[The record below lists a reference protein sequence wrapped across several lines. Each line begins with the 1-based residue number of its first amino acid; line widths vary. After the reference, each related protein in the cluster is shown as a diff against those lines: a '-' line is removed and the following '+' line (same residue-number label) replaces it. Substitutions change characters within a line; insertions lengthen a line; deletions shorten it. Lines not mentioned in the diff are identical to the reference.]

1 MGGVRRLE
9 IKHTSRY
16 LYSGPVSHSVMRL
29 CLKPSD
35 DAKQRL
41 LRFHVETNPP
51 APLSQEMDS
60 FGNVKHV
67 LTLHRAHHSMEIS
80 STSAVE
86 TAKAPSLPSA
96 LPNDAWEEI
105 RSWRN
110 SFRLW
115 NFTHP
120 SAYAH
125 PSDALGTFVEEMDL
139 RSGDDPLESVLRLS
153 DTLHRSFQ
161 YVPGSTSV
169 VSPIEH
175 ILETRQGVCQDYAHV
190 MIAIARSWGV
200 PARYT
205 SGYLYAGSWDEEE
218 ESLSYASH
226 AWVECLLPELGWV
239 GFDPTNRRLAGQ
251 RHVRLA
257 VGRDYKDVTPTEG
270 IIHGNA
276 QSTLEVQVRV
286 RPIDS

>member
-1 MGGVRRLE
+1 MTGARRLE
-9 IKHTSRY
+9 IQHTSRY
-16 LYSGPVSHSVMRL
+16 LYNGPVSHSVMRL
-29 CLKPSD
+29 CLKPLD
-35 DAKQRL
+35 DGRQRL
-41 LRFHVETNPP
+41 LRFHVESTPP
-51 APLSQEMDS
+51 APLSQEIDS
-60 FGNVKHV
+60 FGNAKHV
-67 LTLHRAHHSMEIS
+67 LTLHRVHNSLEIS

-86 TAKAPSLPSA
+86 TAPAPPLPSA

-105 RSWRN
+105 RSWEN
-110 SFRLW
+110 SFPLW
-115 NFTHP
+115 DFTHP
-120 SAYAH
+120 SAYAQ
-125 PSDALGTFVEEMDL
+125 PSDALRAFTGEMSL
-139 RSGDDPLESVLRLS
+139 RPGDDPLESVLRLS
-153 DTLHRSFQ
+153 DTLHRCFQ

-205 SGYLYAGSWDEEE
+205 SGYLYAGSWAE

-226 AWVECLLPELGWV
+226 AWVECLLPGLGWV
-239 GFDPTNRRLAGQ
+239 GFDPTNRGLAGQ

-276 QSTLEVQVRV
+276 QSTLEVHVRM

>member
-1 MGGVRRLE
+1 MAGVRRLE

-16 LYSGPVSHSVMRL
+16 RYNGPVSHSVMRL
-29 CLKPSD
+29 CLKPLD
-35 DAKQRL
+35 DARQRL
-41 LRFHVETNPP
+41 LRFHVETDPP
-51 APLSQEMDS
+51 AALSQETDS
-60 FGNVKHV
+60 FGNSKHL
-67 LTLHRAHHSMEIS
+67 LTLHHEHNSLEIS

-96 LPNDAWEEI
+96 LPNDTWEEI
-105 RSWRN
+105 RSWQN

-115 NFTHP
+115 DFTHP

-125 PSDALGTFVEEMDL
+125 PSDALGTFVEETDL
-139 RSGDDPLESVLRLS
+139 RPGDDPLESVLRLS
-153 DTLHRSFQ
+153 DTLHRAFQ
-161 YVPGSTSV
+161 FAPGSTSA

-205 SGYLYAGSWDEEE
+205 SGYLYAGSWEE
-218 ESLSYASH
+218 ESLSSASH
-226 AWVECLLPELGWV
+226 AWVECLLPGLDWV
-239 GFDPTNRRLAGQ
+239 GFDPTNRGLAGQ

-276 QSTLEVQVRV
+276 QSTLEVQVGV
-286 RPIDS
+286 RPVDS

>member
-9 IKHTSRY
+9 IRHTSRY
-16 LYSGPVSHSVMRL
+16 LYNGPVSHSVMRL
-29 CLKPSD
+29 CLKPLD
-35 DAKQRL
+35 DARQRL

-51 APLSQEMDS
+51 AALSQETDS
-60 FGNVKHV
+60 FGNSKHV
-67 LTLHRAHHSMEIS
+67 LTLHHEHNSLEIS

-105 RSWRN
+105 RSWQN

-115 NFTHP
+115 SFTHP

-125 PSDALGTFVEEMDL
+125 PSDALGAFVEETDL
-139 RSGDDPLESVLRLS
+139 RPGDDPLESVLRLS

-161 YVPGSTSV
+161 FTPGSTSA

-205 SGYLYAGSWDEEE
+205 SGYLYAGSWEE
-218 ESLSYASH
+218 ESLSSASH
-226 AWVECLLPELGWV
+226 AWVECLLPGLDWV
-239 GFDPTNRRLAGQ
+239 GLDPTNRGLAGQ

-276 QSTLEVQVRV
+276 QSTLEVQVGV

>member
-1 MGGVRRLE
+1 MAGVRRLE

-16 LYSGPVSHSVMRL
+16 RYNGPVSHSVMRL
-29 CLKPSD
+29 CLKPLD
-35 DAKQRL
+35 DARQRL
-41 LRFHVETNPP
+41 LRFHVETDPP
-51 APLSQEMDS
+51 AALSQETDS
-60 FGNVKHV
+60 FGNSKHL
-67 LTLHRAHHSMEIS
+67 LTLHHEHNSLEIS

-86 TAKAPSLPSA
+86 TAKAPSLPSV

-105 RSWRN
+105 RSWQN

-125 PSDALGTFVEEMDL
+125 PSDALGTFVEETDL
-139 RSGDDPLESVLRLS
+139 RPGDDPLESVLRLS
-153 DTLHRSFQ
+153 DTLHRAFQ
-161 YVPGSTSV
+161 FAPGSTSA

-205 SGYLYAGSWDEEE
+205 SGYLYAGSWEE
-218 ESLSYASH
+218 ESLSSASH
-226 AWVECLLPELGWV
+226 AWVECLLPGLDWV
-239 GFDPTNRRLAGQ
+239 GFDPTNRGLAGQ

-276 QSTLEVQVRV
+276 QSTLEVQVGV
-286 RPIDS
+286 RPVDS

>member
-16 LYSGPVSHSVMRL
+16 RYNGPVSHSVMRL
-29 CLKPSD
+29 CLKPLD
-35 DAKQRL
+35 DARQRL
-41 LRFHVETNPP
+41 LRFHVETDPP
-51 APLSQEMDS
+51 AALSQETDS
-60 FGNVKHV
+60 FGNSKHL
-67 LTLHRAHHSMEIS
+67 LTLHHEHNSLEIS

-105 RSWRN
+105 RSWQN

-115 NFTHP
+115 DFTHP

-125 PSDALGTFVEEMDL
+125 PSDALGTFVEETDL
-139 RSGDDPLESVLRLS
+139 RPGDDPLESVLRLS
-153 DTLHRSFQ
+153 NTLHRAFQ
-161 YVPGSTSV
+161 FAPGSTSA

-205 SGYLYAGSWDEEE
+205 SGYLYAGSWEE
-218 ESLSYASH
+218 ESLSSASH
-226 AWVECLLPELGWV
+226 AWVECLLPGLDWV
-239 GFDPTNRRLAGQ
+239 GFDPTNRGLAGQ

-276 QSTLEVQVRV
+276 QSTLEVQVGV
-286 RPIDS
+286 RPVDS

>member
-9 IKHTSRY
+9 IRHTSRY
-16 LYSGPVSHSVMRL
+16 LYNGPVSHSVMRL
-29 CLKPSD
+29 CLKPLD
-35 DAKQRL
+35 DARQRL

-51 APLSQEMDS
+51 AALSQETDS
-60 FGNVKHV
+60 FGNSKHV
-67 LTLHRAHHSMEIS
+67 LTLHHQHNSLEIS

-86 TAKAPSLPSA
+86 TAKEISLPSA
-96 LPNDAWEEI
+96 LPKDAWEEI

-115 NFTHP
+115 DFTHP

-125 PSDALGTFVEEMDL
+125 PSDALGAFVEEMDL
-139 RSGDDPLESVLRLS
+139 RPGDDPLESVLRLS

-205 SGYLYAGSWDEEE
+205 SGYLYAGSWEE
-218 ESLSYASH
+218 ESLSSASH
-226 AWVECLLPELGWV
+226 AWVECLLPGLDWV
-239 GFDPTNRRLAGQ
+239 GLDPTNRWLAGQ

-276 QSTLEVQVRV
+276 QSTLEVQVGV

>member
-16 LYSGPVSHSVMRL
+16 RYNGPVSHSVMRL
-29 CLKPSD
+29 CLKPLD
-35 DAKQRL
+35 DARQRL
-41 LRFHVETNPP
+41 LRFHVETDPP
-51 APLSQEMDS
+51 AALSQETDS
-60 FGNVKHV
+60 FGNSKHL
-67 LTLHRAHHSMEIS
+67 LTLHHEHNSLEIS

-86 TAKAPSLPSA
+86 TAKEPSLPSA

-105 RSWRN
+105 RSWQN

-115 NFTHP
+115 DFTHP

-125 PSDALGTFVEEMDL
+125 PSDALGTFVEETDL
-139 RSGDDPLESVLRLS
+139 RPGDDPLESVLRLS
-153 DTLHRSFQ
+153 DTLHRAFQ
-161 YVPGSTSV
+161 FAPGSTSA

-205 SGYLYAGSWDEEE
+205 SGYLYAGSWEE
-218 ESLSYASH
+218 ESLSSASH
-226 AWVECLLPELGWV
+226 AWVECLLPGLDWV
-239 GFDPTNRRLAGQ
+239 GFDPTNRGLAGQ

-276 QSTLEVQVRV
+276 QSTLEVQVGV
-286 RPIDS
+286 RPVDS

>member
-16 LYSGPVSHSVMRL
+16 RYNGPVSHSVMRL
-29 CLKPSD
+29 CLKPLD
-35 DAKQRL
+35 DARQRL
-41 LRFHVETNPP
+41 LRFHVETDPP
-51 APLSQEMDS
+51 AALSQETDS
-60 FGNVKHV
+60 FGNSKHL
-67 LTLHRAHHSMEIS
+67 LTLHHEHNSLEIS

-105 RSWRN
+105 RSWQN

-115 NFTHP
+115 DFTHP
-120 SAYAH
+120 SAYVH
-125 PSDALGTFVEEMDL
+125 PSDALGTFVEETDL
-139 RSGDDPLESVLRLS
+139 RPGDDPLESVLRLS
-153 DTLHRSFQ
+153 DTLHRAFQ
-161 YVPGSTSV
+161 FAPGSTSA

-205 SGYLYAGSWDEEE
+205 SGYLYAGSWEE
-218 ESLSYASH
+218 ESLSSASH
-226 AWVECLLPELGWV
+226 AWVECLLPGLDWV
-239 GFDPTNRRLAGQ
+239 GFDPTNRGLAGQ

-276 QSTLEVQVRV
+276 QSTLEVQVGV
-286 RPIDS
+286 RPVDS

>member
-1 MGGVRRLE
+1 MAGVRRLE

-16 LYSGPVSHSVMRL
+16 RYNGPVSHSVMRL
-29 CLKPSD
+29 CLKPLD
-35 DAKQRL
+35 DARQRL
-41 LRFHVETNPP
+41 LRFHVETDPP
-51 APLSQEMDS
+51 AALSQETDS
-60 FGNVKHV
+60 FGNSKHL
-67 LTLHRAHHSMEIS
+67 LTLHHEHNSLEIS

-105 RSWRN
+105 RSWQN

-125 PSDALGTFVEEMDL
+125 PSDALGTFVEETDL
-139 RSGDDPLESVLRLS
+139 RPGDDPLESVLRLS
-153 DTLHRSFQ
+153 DTLHRAFQ
-161 YVPGSTSV
+161 FAPGSTSA

-205 SGYLYAGSWDEEE
+205 SGYLYAGSWEE
-218 ESLSYASH
+218 ESLSSASH
-226 AWVECLLPELGWV
+226 AWVECLLPGLDWV
-239 GFDPTNRRLAGQ
+239 GFDPTNRGLAGQ

-276 QSTLEVQVRV
+276 QSTLEVQVGV
-286 RPIDS
+286 RPVDS

>member
-1 MGGVRRLE
+1 MAGVHRLE

-29 CLKPSD
+29 CLMPLD
-35 DAKQRL
+35 GPRQRL
-41 LRFHVETNPP
+41 LRFHVNTDPP
-51 APLSQEMDS
+51 APLIQEVDS
-60 FGNVKHV
+60 FGNSKHV
-67 LTLHRAHHSMEIS
+67 LTLHREHYSLEIS

-86 TAKAPSLPSA
+86 TAKAPTLPST
-96 LPNDAWEEI
+96 LPQNAWEEI
-105 RSWRN
+105 RSWAN

-115 NFTHP
+115 DFTHP
-120 SAYAH
+120 SAYAR
-125 PSDALGTFVEEMDL
+125 PSAALCTFVEEMGL
-139 RSGDDPLESVLRLS
+139 QPGDDPLESVLRLS
-153 DTLHRSFQ
+153 DTLHSCFQ

-205 SGYLYAGSWDEEE
+205 SGYLYAGSWEA
-218 ESLSYASH
+218 ESLSSASH
-226 AWVECLLPELGWV
+226 AWVECLLPGLDWV
-239 GFDPTNRRLAGQ
+239 GFDPTNRGLAGQ

-276 QSTLEVQVRV
+276 QSTLEVQVSL
-286 RPIDS
+286 RPVDH

>member
-1 MGGVRRLE
+1 
-9 IKHTSRY
+9 
-16 LYSGPVSHSVMRL
+16 
-29 CLKPSD
+29 
-35 DAKQRL
+35 
-41 LRFHVETNPP
+41 
-51 APLSQEMDS
+51 
-60 FGNVKHV
+60 
-67 LTLHRAHHSMEIS
+67 MEIS

-86 TAKAPSLPSA
+86 TEPAPRLPSA
-96 LPNDAWEEI
+96 LPKDAWEEI
-105 RSWRN
+105 RSWGN

-115 NFTHP
+115 DFTHP

-125 PSDALGTFVEEMDL
+125 PSDALGAFVEEMDL
-139 RSGDDPLESVLRLS
+139 RPGGDPLESVLRLS
-153 DTLHRSFQ
+153 DTLHRAFQ
-161 YVPGSTSV
+161 FAPGSTSA

-175 ILETRQGVCQDYAHV
+175 ILETRRGVCQDYAHV

-205 SGYLYAGSWDEEE
+205 SGYLYAGSWEE
-218 ESLSYASH
+218 ESLSSASH
-226 AWVECLLPELGWV
+226 AWVECLLPGLDWV
-239 GFDPTNRRLAGQ
+239 GLDPTNRGLAGQ

-276 QSTLEVQVRV
+276 QSTLEVQVGV

>member
-16 LYSGPVSHSVMRL
+16 RYNGPVSHSVMRL
-29 CLKPSD
+29 CLKPLD
-35 DAKQRL
+35 DARQRL
-41 LRFHVETNPP
+41 LRFHVETDPP
-51 APLSQEMDS
+51 AALSQETDS
-60 FGNVKHV
+60 FGNSKHL
-67 LTLHRAHHSMEIS
+67 LTLHHEHNSLEIS

-105 RSWRN
+105 RSWQN

-125 PSDALGTFVEEMDL
+125 PSDALGTFVEETDL
-139 RSGDDPLESVLRLS
+139 RPGGDPLESVLRLS
-153 DTLHRSFQ
+153 DTLHRAFQ
-161 YVPGSTSV
+161 FAPGSTSA

-205 SGYLYAGSWDEEE
+205 SGYLYAGSWEE
-218 ESLSYASH
+218 ESLSSASH
-226 AWVECLLPELGWV
+226 AWVECLLPGLDWV
-239 GFDPTNRRLAGQ
+239 GFDPTNRGLAGQ

-276 QSTLEVQVRV
+276 QSTLEVQVGV
-286 RPIDS
+286 RPVDS

>member
-16 LYSGPVSHSVMRL
+16 RYNGPVSHSVMRL
-29 CLKPSD
+29 CLKPLD
-35 DAKQRL
+35 DARQRL
-41 LRFHVETNPP
+41 LRFHVETDPP
-51 APLSQEMDS
+51 AALSQETDS
-60 FGNVKHV
+60 FGNSKHL
-67 LTLHRAHHSMEIS
+67 LTLHHEHNSLEIS

-105 RSWRN
+105 RSWQN

-115 NFTHP
+115 DFTHP
-120 SAYAH
+120 SAYTH
-125 PSDALGTFVEEMDL
+125 SSDALGTFVEETDL
-139 RSGDDPLESVLRLS
+139 RPGDDPLESVLRLS
-153 DTLHRSFQ
+153 DTLHRAFQ
-161 YVPGSTSV
+161 FAPGSTSA

-205 SGYLYAGSWDEEE
+205 SGYLYAGSWEE
-218 ESLSYASH
+218 ESLSSASH
-226 AWVECLLPELGWV
+226 AWVECLLPGLDWV
-239 GFDPTNRRLAGQ
+239 GFDPTNRGLAGQ

-276 QSTLEVQVRV
+276 QSTLEVQVGV
-286 RPIDS
+286 RPVDS